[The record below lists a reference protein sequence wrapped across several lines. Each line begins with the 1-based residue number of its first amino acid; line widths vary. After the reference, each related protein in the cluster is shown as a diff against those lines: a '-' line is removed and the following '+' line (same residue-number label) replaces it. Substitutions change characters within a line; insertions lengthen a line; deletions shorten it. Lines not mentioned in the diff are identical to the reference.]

1 MEDRHASKS
10 ETDLYNELLGG
21 GAGGSSSSSSS
32 RDTAAAAAAA
42 GGGGAE
48 PGIAIGA
55 GAGTR
60 VTPDRTNSPKLPWT
74 LDTP

>member
-10 ETDLYNELLGG
+10 EADLYNELLGG
-21 GAGGSSSSSSS
+21 GGGGSSSS
-32 RDTAAAAAAA
+32 RDTAAAAAA

-48 PGIAIGA
+48 PGIVIGA